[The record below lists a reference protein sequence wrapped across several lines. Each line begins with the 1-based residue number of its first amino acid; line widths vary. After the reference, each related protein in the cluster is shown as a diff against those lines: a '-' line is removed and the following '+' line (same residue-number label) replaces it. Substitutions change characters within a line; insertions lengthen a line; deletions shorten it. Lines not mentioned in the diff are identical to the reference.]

1 MPSLDPAYHEPNRDL
16 PLLAL
21 RLTTLL
27 PSRQCVLGISWA
39 HILGDASTCNLF
51 IQHLSLFY
59 TKGPDAKLDT
69 HHMPTFFPHI
79 TMSTYPPSEN
89 ALETYQV
96 RQVHPSHALL
106 DARKAYMAAAQGSE
120 PMLVVLSRAELGAMM
135 QECTREGTKFLSTQD
150 VLSAWWVTILRR
162 AGQEVDK
169 LIYTINVRN
178 TIVWNTCH

>member
-16 PLLAL
+16 SLLAL
-21 RLTTLL
+21 RVTTLL

-59 TKGPDAKLDT
+59 ANGPDAKLDT
-69 HHMPTFFPHI
+69 QHMPTFSPHI
-79 TMSTYPPSEN
+79 TMSTYPPSAN
-89 ALETYQV
+89 ALDTYQV

-106 DARKAYMAAAQGSE
+106 DARKGYMAAAQGSE
-120 PMLVVLSRAELGAMM
+120 PMLVVLSRVELGAMM
-135 QECTREGTKFLSTQD
+135 QECTREGTNFLSTQD
-150 VLSAWWVTILRR
+150 VLSAWWVTVLRR

-178 TIVWNTCH
+178 TIVWNTCR